1 MLRRNFFRM
10 NESCKLI
17 SSPKM
22 RKICR
27 GNSTTAFTR
36 DRDLPFYDVLYL
48 SLIKKGKTLST
59 ELFKWFKLKKGD
71 GAMSTSSEAYL
82 KQRRNLNPEAFLI
95 LNDNYMENFYK
106 TNEKILDRGYIVT
119 AIDGTDFEIPNT
131 PDNRDYF
138 GHSVNQFNHQNV
150 ARASS
155 SAIYDVNNDFII
167 NIEVDKYDTDVKF
180 IIRLKSKDFKSE
192 SRNMKSND
200 ELTKIYHL
208 YSRMQFYKKKYPEF
222 YKKIIQKEY
231 TELRII
237 KTLLKSKTEEKL
249 ITNLNYNEFNTE
261 QIVKLYGQR
270 WSIEESFNTLKNKLK
285 IESFTGYSKQ
295 FIYQDIYA
303 QTFIYN
309 MLQDMIHNADEKL
322 QQDIKNSAK
331 QFKNRRKIN
340 ENKALGLMKEELIH
354 ILLCENDKSRGRQY
368 MKLVKSMERYTS
380 TVRSGLP
387 PNVRH
392 WNKSN
397 IYRTNLKDSF

>member
-1 MLRRNFFRM
+1 M

-167 NIEVDKYDTDVKF
+167 NIEVDKYDTSEIVLAKRNIMHIQKVIDNHKLIVIMDKAYASLEFYDFLQNLDVKF

-309 MLQDMIHNADEKL
+309 MLQDMIYNADEKL

-340 ENKALGLMKEELIH
+340 ENKALGLMKEE
-354 ILLCENDKSRGRQY
+354 
-368 MKLVKSMERYTS
+368 
-380 TVRSGLP
+380 
-387 PNVRH
+387 
-392 WNKSN
+392 
-397 IYRTNLKDSF
+397 

>member
-1 MLRRNFFRM
+1 M